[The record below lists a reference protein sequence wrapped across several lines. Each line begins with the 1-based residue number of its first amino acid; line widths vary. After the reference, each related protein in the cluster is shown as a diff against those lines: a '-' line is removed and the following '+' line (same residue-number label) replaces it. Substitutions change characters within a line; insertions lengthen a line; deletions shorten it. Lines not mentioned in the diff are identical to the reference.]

1 MSRASLEMVWG
12 GGRKLF
18 GKYLKA
24 LGFPFSNGLIPLQLP
39 CRGWKAQLCFSNTC
53 LASYKCLGT
62 WWVFTTPWC
71 AVLGACR
78 PRFRRIRGAG
88 EEHAVAFAF
97 LYLFLNWDFFSP
109 SQLELKKLS
118 SISFP
123 VPPPMFFF
131 FFCFVLLWFDC
142 YSFKY
147 QDILGTSKQ
156 THPKNLTVLRT

>member
-1 MSRASLEMVWG
+1 MRWDEQSKSGDGVG

-78 PRFRRIRGAG
+78 PRFRGIRGAG
-88 EEHAVAFAF
+88 EEHAVGFAF

-123 VPPPMFFF
+123 VPPPMVF
-131 FFCFVLLWFDC
+131 FVLC
-142 YSFKY
+142 YY
-147 QDILGTSKQ
+147 G
-156 THPKNLTVLRT
+156 LTVIVSNTKIYLEQANRPILRT